1 MSLNP
6 KRKPDGE
13 LRTPFP
19 NHSFGHH
26 ALTSSD
32 DLNPE
37 NLPILPDICEI
48 IVSAIEA
55 SDDGLTI
62 GALKKQSQS
71 TAKFGRL
78 IDLGVTYLVA
88 NKILAVETRAAE
100 GGGRGRP
107 KKVLKIS

>member
-1 MSLNP
+1 MSLKSKGIP
-6 KRKPDGE
+6 EGD
-13 LRTPFP
+13 LATPFP

-26 ALTSSD
+26 ALTSGE
-32 DLNPE
+32 DLSPE
-37 NLPILPDICEI
+37 NLPILPDVCEI
-48 IVSAIEA
+48 IVSAIES

-88 NKILAVETRAAE
+88 NKILAVETRSAK

-107 KKVLKIS
+107 KKILKIA